1 MPVREIKTTLRLDG
15 EKEFNKEI
23 QEATRNMRVMD
34 ADLRAISAEFKASG
48 NAQQYFTQR
57 NETLNSQI
65 RQQEQIVEALNRAV
79 RESAEKYGDAARETD
94 GYRIKLS
101 NATAKLFD
109 MRNEAEKAN
118 RELEELGRDSGRIGQ
133 QIERGIGDAAEDA
146 ADKVERMFAGVSEDI
161 EAIKGSFAFQT
172 TMSAGEFVVDA
183 VSGVVDFV
191 NENQELNRQIAIA
204 RHNIEQYDLN
214 WDDVQGL
221 IIRAAAITGNQDGAI
236 EAVSNLASAGF
247 DSEEMLKAAMDA
259 LLGVFLTTGG
269 SLSFES
275 LAEDFRASVVAR
287 TPTGTYAE
295 VIEEVLQGVAVEEVE
310 KALQAAETT
319 DEAIQIA
326 LSVLTSGG
334 MQTKTRDFEE
344 QNAELIEAQI
354 KQQQLA
360 LAWAALAQELTPV
373 VTAFVDG
380 MITAVDAA
388 VELVQYIKGKE
399 EVFGMTREEFS
410 EESRKKTGGA
420 FRTDE
425 EQGIIRT
432 DFGDAF
438 KNLGEGL
445 MELLIPSAEQL
456 DSLEGTWQY
465 VTDQL
470 GEMFAN
476 LFPSAGAEEMTG
488 EWEAQGEKAVNALEL
503 GMMSKAQESTTAD
516 DIMKGV
522 VEDMSA
528 ENENANTAGVN
539 LMTEL
544 ANGIADGGTAAVA
557 NVQSV
562 VNQINAA
569 LASISTAGIAYGA
582 GLGIGGVQLQV
593 DGNDL
598 STVVSANT
606 GRKVQATMLV
616 K

>member
-57 NETLNSQI
+57 NETLNNQI

-287 TPTGTYAE
+287 APTGTYAE
-295 VIEEVLQGVAVEEVE
+295 VMEEVLQGVAVEEVE

-319 DEAIQIA
+319 EEAIQIA

-334 MQTKTRDFEE
+334 MQTKTKSFEE
-344 QNAELIEAQI
+344 ANADMIEAQI
-354 KQQQLA
+354 KTQELA
-360 LAWAALAQELTPV
+360 LKQAALAQELTPIV
-373 VTAFVDG
+373 NAFVDG
-380 MITAVDAA
+380 MISAVDAA

-399 EVFGMTREEFS
+399 DVFGMTREEFS
-410 EESRKKTGGA
+410 EESRKKTGGV

-445 MELLIPSAEQL
+445 LELLI
-456 DSLEGTWQY
+456 
-465 VTDQL
+465 
-470 GEMFAN
+470 
-476 LFPSAGAEEMTG
+476 PSAGAEEMTG
-488 EWEAQGEKAVNALEL
+488 EWEAQGENVVNALEL
-503 GMMSKAQESTTAD
+503 GMLAKAQESTTAD
-516 DIMKGV
+516 DIMKGM

-569 LASISTAGIAYGA
+569 LASIGTAGIAYGA
-582 GLGIGGVQLQV
+582 GLGIGGVQLTV

-606 GRKVQATMLV
+606 GRKVKATMLV

>member
-1 MPVREIKTTLRLDG
+1 MPVREIKTTLKVDG
-15 EKEFNKEI
+15 EKEFKKELADASR
-23 QEATRNMRVMD
+23 EMRVLD
-34 ADLRAISAEFKASG
+34 ADLRAISAEFRASG
-48 NAQQYFTQR
+48 DAQAYYTQR
-57 NETLNSQI
+57 SGTLNTQI
-65 RQQEQIVEALNRAV
+65 RQQENIVEALNRAMKEAV
-79 RESAEKYGDAARETD
+79 AEYGDASREAD

-109 MRNEAEKAN
+109 LRVASEQAG
-118 RELEELGRDSGRIGQ
+118 RELEELGRDSGKTGQ
-133 QIERGIGDAAEDA
+133 QIERGIGDAAEDT
-146 ADKVERMFAGVSEDI
+146 ADKVSRMFAGVSEDI

-214 WDDVQGL
+214 WEDVQGL

-247 DSEEMLKAAMDA
+247 GSEEMLKAAMDA

-287 TPTGTYAE
+287 APTGTYAE

-319 DEAIQIA
+319 EEAIQIA

-334 MQTKTRDFEE
+334 MQTKTKSFEE
-344 QNAELIEAQI
+344 ANADMIEAQI
-354 KQQQLA
+354 KTQELA
-360 LAWAALAQELTPV
+360 LKQAALAQELTPIV
-373 VTAFVDG
+373 NAFVDG
-380 MITAVDAA
+380 MISAVDAA

-399 EVFGMTREEFS
+399 DVFGMTREEFS
-410 EESRKKTGGA
+410 EESRKKTGGV

-445 MELLIPSAEQL
+445 LELLI
-456 DSLEGTWQY
+456 
-465 VTDQL
+465 
-470 GEMFAN
+470 
-476 LFPSAGAEEMTG
+476 PSAGAEEMTG
-488 EWEAQGEKAVNALEL
+488 EWEAKGENVVSALEL
-503 GMMSKAQESTTAD
+503 GMLSKAQESTAAD
-516 DIMKGV
+516 DIMKGM

-582 GLGIGGVQLQV
+582 GVGIGGVQLQV

>member
-57 NETLNSQI
+57 NETLNNQI

-287 TPTGTYAE
+287 APTGTYAE

-319 DEAIQIA
+319 EEAIQIA

-334 MQTKTRDFEE
+334 MQTKTKSFEE
-344 QNAELIEAQI
+344 ANADMIEAQI
-354 KQQQLA
+354 KTQELA
-360 LAWAALAQELTPV
+360 LKQAALAQELTPIV
-373 VTAFVDG
+373 NAFVDG
-380 MITAVDAA
+380 MISAVDAA

-399 EVFGMTREEFS
+399 DVFGMTREEFS
-410 EESRKKTGGA
+410 EESRKKTGGV

-445 MELLIPSAEQL
+445 LELLI
-456 DSLEGTWQY
+456 
-465 VTDQL
+465 
-470 GEMFAN
+470 
-476 LFPSAGAEEMTG
+476 PSAGAEEMTG
-488 EWEAQGEKAVNALEL
+488 EWEAQGENVVNALEL
-503 GMMSKAQESTTAD
+503 GMLAKAQESTTAD
-516 DIMKGV
+516 DIMKGM

-539 LMTEL
+539 MMTEL

-562 VNQINAA
+562 VAQINAA
-569 LASISTAGIAYGA
+569 LARISTAGIAYGA

-606 GRKVQATMLV
+606 GRKVKATMMV